1 MSRAEYAREWAKNRT
16 PEQVEKKRLS
26 AKAWREQN
34 KPIVIEKQSAWRDA
48 NRDQVRECG
57 RRNTRKVL
65 YARYGLEPGG
75 YEQMF
80 KVQNG
85 LCAICG
91 SPPGA
96 RPLSVDHCHSTGAVR
111 GLLCHGCNTGI
122 GFLKDDVD
130 LLKKAIKYLSK
141 KGKVK

>member
-26 AKAWREQN
+26 AKAWRERN
-34 KPIVIEKQSAWRDA
+34 KASITEKQSAWRDA
-48 NRDQVRECG
+48 NRGLVRECG
-57 RRNTRKVL
+57 RKNTRKVL
-65 YARYGLEPGG
+65 YARYGLAPGE
-75 YEQMF
+75 YDQMLTD
-80 KVQNG
+80 QGG

-91 SPPGA
+91 SPPGS
-96 RPLSVDHCHSTGAVR
+96 RPLSVDHCHTTGAVR

-122 GFLKDDVD
+122 GFLKDNVD
-130 LLKKAIKYLSK
+130 LLRKAVKYLSK